1 MCVRPPVLHGYPI
14 TVLVEKRLICLTKCT
29 AHLHLAAR
37 EDYPELLQLLLKYIQ
52 ADEALSLV
60 GPIEGVDAVRP
71 DDAPLNAYLV
81 DFIVHLLPFTDE
93 DTHLLDVGLHK
104 VLQRAWEVKLLLPL
118 LHVVVLVGDVQLL
131 WELPVDNLIDYVV
144 VLIRHHKL
152 PRILHL
158 RQVYTVNGVAI
169 TFK

>member
-1 MCVRPPVLHGYPI
+1 MCVRPPVLHGNPI
-14 TVLVEKRLICLTKCT
+14 TVLVEKRLICLTKCA

-71 DDAPLNAYLV
+71 NDAPLNAYLI
-81 DFIVHLLPFTDE
+81 DFIVHLLPFADE

-104 VLQRAWEVKLLLPL
+104 VLE
-118 LHVVVLVGDVQLL
+118 
-131 WELPVDNLIDYVV
+131 
-144 VLIRHHKL
+144 
-152 PRILHL
+152 
-158 RQVYTVNGVAI
+158 
-169 TFK
+169 